1 LLTRALGFVRRLLA
15 DRDLRVLLLANVLV
29 GVAYSFVIPFMSL
42 FGTREIGL
50 GPVPFSLFLTANSLG
65 AIALSTVLARWSD
78 ARWSR
83 RSVLLVGSVA
93 GCFGYLGYAFVRDV
107 AWLSFLGVVVLGL
120 ASVTFSQL
128 FALARDLFNRRG
140 IAPSE
145 IPLYMN
151 VFRLFFALSWTVGP
165 AIAAWLMQ
173 WAGFR
178 GLFLVASAFFGLLAL
193 LVVAFVPHV
202 PPAPA
207 AAHAARSSSWFGQA
221 LRVPGLLAHFAAFV
235 VFFACSSMGMMNL
248 PLLLLGPLR
257 GSEHDVGI
265 AYSVAPFFEL
275 PLMLL
280 AGVLA
285 GRWPARRLIQGVFL
299 LGIVYYALLASVR
312 APWQVYPVQV
322 LSAAIVA
329 VTSGIAITFFQDFLP
344 DQPGSAT
351 NLYSNA
357 QRIGSTSGYLL
368 LGWLTEATGTRGV
381 FAVCALGAAIAA
393 GILLAHGARR
403 KLAADPAATGP
414 G

>member
-1 LLTRALGFVRRLLA
+1 MLTRALGFVRKLLA
-15 DRDLRVLLLANVLV
+15 DRDLRVLLLANVIV

-50 GPVPFSLFLTANSLG
+50 RPVPFSLFLTANSLG

-93 GCFGYLGYAFVRDV
+93 GCLGYLGYAFVRDV
-107 AWLSFLGVVVLGL
+107 ALLSLIGVVVLGL
-120 ASVTFSQL
+120 ASITFSQL

-178 GLFLVASAFFGLLAL
+178 GLFLVASAFFALLGLL
-193 LVVAFVPHV
+193 VAVFVPHV

-207 AAHAARSSSWFGQA
+207 AVQAARGSWFGQA
-221 LRVPGLLAHFAAFV
+221 LKAPGLLAHFAAFV

-248 PLLLLGPLR
+248 PLLLLGPLH

-280 AGVLA
+280 AG
-285 GRWPARRLIQGVFL
+285 RWPARRLIQGVFL
-299 LGIVYYALLASVR
+299 LGIVYYGLLASVS
-312 APWQVYPVQV
+312 APWQVYPVQI

-357 QRIGSTSGYLL
+357 QRLGSTSGYLV

-381 FAVCALGAAIAA
+381 FAVCAVGAALAA

-403 KLAADPAATGP
+403 RLAPDPATTGP
-414 G
+414 S

>member
-1 LLTRALGFVRRLLA
+1 MLTRALGFVRRLLA

-50 GPVPFSLFLTANSLG
+50 RPVPFSLFLTANALG

-93 GCFGYLGYAFVRDV
+93 GCLGYLGYAFVRDL
-107 AWLSFLGVVVLGL
+107 ALLSFIGVFVLGL

-178 GLFLVASAFFGLLAL
+178 GLFLVASAFFALLAL
-193 LVVAFVPHV
+193 LVAVFVPHV

-207 AAHAARSSSWFGQA
+207 LANAARSSWFGQMLEA
-221 LRVPGLLAHFAAFV
+221 PGLLAHFAAFV

-248 PLLLLGPLR
+248 PLLLLGPLH
-257 GSEHDVGI
+257 GTEHDVGI

-285 GRWPARRLIQGVFL
+285 GRWPPRRLIQGVFV
-299 LGIVYYALLASVR
+299 LGIVYYALLALVR
-312 APWQVYPVQV
+312 EPWQVYPVQV

-357 QRIGSTSGYLL
+357 QRIGTTCGYLA
-368 LGWLTEATGTRGV
+368 LGWLTEAAGTRGV
-381 FAVCALGAAIAA
+381 FAVCAVGAALAA
-393 GILLAHGARR
+393 GILLAHGARHR
-403 KLAADPAATGP
+403 LAPNPAAGSD

>member
-1 LLTRALGFVRRLLA
+1 MLTRALGFVRRLLA

-50 GPVPFSLFLTANSLG
+50 RPVPFSLFLTANSLG
-65 AIALSTVLARWSD
+65 AIALSTVLSRWSD

-93 GCFGYLGYAFVRDV
+93 GCLGYLGYAFVRDV
-107 AWLSFLGVVVLGL
+107 ALLSFIGVFVLGL

-165 AIAAWLMQ
+165 ALAAWLMH

-178 GLFLVASAFFGLLAL
+178 GLFLVASAFFALLGLLVA
-193 LVVAFVPHV
+193 AFVPHV
-202 PPAPA
+202 PPTALQ
-207 AAHAARSSSWFGQA
+207 AARSSSWFGQA
-221 LRVPGLLAHFAAFV
+221 LKAPGLLAHFAAFV

-248 PLLLLGPLR
+248 PLLLLGPLH
-257 GSEHDVGI
+257 GTEHDVGI

-280 AGVLA
+280 AGVMA
-285 GRWPARRLIQGVFL
+285 GRWPARRLIQGVFV

-357 QRIGSTSGYLL
+357 QRIGSTTGYLI
-368 LGWLTEATGTRGV
+368 LGWLTEAAGTRGV
-381 FAVCALGAAIAA
+381 FAVCAAGAAIAA
-393 GILLAHGARR
+393 SILLAHGARR
-403 KLAADPAATGP
+403 RLAAPPALSSDG
-414 G
+414 